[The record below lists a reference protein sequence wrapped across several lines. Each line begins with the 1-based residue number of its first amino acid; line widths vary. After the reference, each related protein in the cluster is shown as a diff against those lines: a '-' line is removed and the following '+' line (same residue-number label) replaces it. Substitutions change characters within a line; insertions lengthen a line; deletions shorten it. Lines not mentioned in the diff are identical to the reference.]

1 MLSTVRAGGQ
11 SLGADTAFHYS
22 FISTAK
28 PELKN
33 VDESDDACYHYMYV
47 LTKNVN

>member
-1 MLSTVRAGGQ
+1 VTCELIVVYFRYYA
-11 SLGADTAFHYS
+11 
-22 FISTAK
+22 AK
-28 PELKN
+28 PELKS

>member
-1 MLSTVRAGGQ
+1 VPSA
-11 SLGADTAFHYS
+11 A
-22 FISTAK
+22 AK
-28 PELKN
+28 PELKS